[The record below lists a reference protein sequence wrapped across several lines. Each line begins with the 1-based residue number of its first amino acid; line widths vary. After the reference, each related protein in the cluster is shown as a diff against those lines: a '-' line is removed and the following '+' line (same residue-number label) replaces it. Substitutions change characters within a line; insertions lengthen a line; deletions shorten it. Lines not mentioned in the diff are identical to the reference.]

1 MPESGRSL
9 PPRPSLQQQQKQA
22 KELLRALRAGDPA
35 VLTRVRLHLPDKA
48 RLTLADAQLV
58 VAREHGFRSWAAL
71 KAYVEQSGA
80 DLAASA
86 LEAVHR
92 AFASRDAATIR
103 AAVLRHPEAR
113 ARIDTPAFPFDSTAL
128 GHFAGAGD
136 LAVVEVLLELGADPN
151 RKSGWWAG
159 GFHPLH
165 VATGAVAERL
175 MQAGA
180 VPDACAAA
188 NLDRPDLLARILDA
202 DPARVHERG
211 GDGQTPLHF
220 ARSREVA
227 DLLLARGADI
237 DARDVDHRATPAQW
251 MLDRARGA
259 GRYDLARHLV
269 SRGASADVFLGAA
282 LGLTDVLRG
291 MLRADPS
298 LLDRRTGQG
307 EYGAH
312 PPSSHHIYLW
322 TIGPNRSPLQVAAQF
337 GQDEALAVMRA
348 FATPRQRFLAA
359 CAAARAGEARVL
371 LREWPGLVA
380 ELTPDEQR
388 ALPDAAWASDPAA
401 VALMLELGFDPA
413 TRGHDGGT
421 ALHCAAWQGSV
432 AATRAVLGDPAGRA
446 LVEVR
451 DASYA
456 ATPLGW
462 CCHGAQHCGNPAADH
477 PGVARL
483 LLEAGAWP
491 DRGWQ
496 DAPEPVR
503 AVIRGFAAAPHD

>member
-22 KELLRALRAGDPA
+22 KELLRDLRAGDA
-35 VLTRVRLHLPDKA
+35 AALARVRRHLPDKA
-48 RLTLADAQLV
+48 RLTLADAQLA
-58 VAREHGFRSWAAL
+58 VAREHGFPSWAAL
-71 KAYVEQSGA
+71 KAYVGRSEG
-80 DLAASA
+80 DVTASA

-92 AFASRDAATIR
+92 AFASRDSAAIR
-103 AAVLRHPEAR
+103 AVLLRHPEAR
-113 ARIDTPAFPFDSTAL
+113 ARIDTPSFPFDSTAL
-128 GHFAGAGD
+128 GHFAGAGE
-136 LAVVEVLLELGADPN
+136 LAVVEALLELGADPN
-151 RKSGWWAG
+151 RRSGWWAG

-188 NLDRPDLLARILDA
+188 HLDRPDLLARILDA
-202 DPARVHERG
+202 EPARVHERG

-251 MLDRARGA
+251 MLEGARGA
-259 GRYDLARHLV
+259 GRYDLARYLV
-269 SRGASADVFLGAA
+269 SRGASADVFLAAA
-282 LGLTDVLRG
+282 LGLADVLRG
-291 MLRADPS
+291 MLEADPS

-307 EYGAH
+307 EYGPQ
-312 PPSSHHIYLW
+312 PPSSHHIYQW
-322 TIGPNRSPLQVAAQF
+322 TIGPNRSPLQTAAQF
-337 GQDEALAVMRA
+337 GQDETLEVMRA

-359 CAAARAGEARVL
+359 CTAARADEARHL
-371 LREWPGLVA
+371 LRDGPGLVA
-380 ELTPDEQR
+380 ELAPDEQR
-388 ALPDAAWASDPAA
+388 ALPDAAWVPDPAA
-401 VALMLELGFDPA
+401 VALMMELGFDPA

-432 AATRAVLGDPAGRA
+432 AATRAVLAYPSGRA
-446 LVEVR
+446 QVDAR
-451 DASYA
+451 DSSYGAS
-456 ATPLGW
+456 PLGW
-462 CCHGAQHCGNPAADH
+462 CCHGAQHSGIAAADH

-483 LLEAGAWP
+483 LLEAGARP
-491 DRGWQ
+491 DPGWQ

-503 AVIRGFAAAPHD
+503 AVIRAFAVA